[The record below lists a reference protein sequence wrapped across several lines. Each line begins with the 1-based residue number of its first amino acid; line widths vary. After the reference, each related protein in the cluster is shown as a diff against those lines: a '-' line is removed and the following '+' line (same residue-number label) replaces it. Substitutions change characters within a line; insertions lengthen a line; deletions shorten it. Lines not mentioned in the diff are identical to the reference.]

1 MSAESTMAKIRSLKP
16 NVTFEEAVRQFSRG
30 GLLGYTRQV
39 AFGPLR
45 SIADFYIPFRIFTVE
60 VMNRGK
66 CDRYTLGLDM
76 ATGSLH
82 PYAFEQ
88 LPASSELLSMETRNC
103 IPSSVTEP
111 EARDLMIAKVRRILF
126 SAGFFRIRNLRISAQ
141 EVPGE
146 IHIPYWAAFRG
157 RGTQAHVA
165 IMDAVRRRMEGGKV
179 RHLLRNWLLDSPLH
193 V

>member
-1 MSAESTMAKIRSLKP
+1 MMAQIRSLKP
-16 NVTFEEAVRQFSRG
+16 NVTLQEAVHQFSRG

-39 AFGPLR
+39 AYGPLR

-60 VMNRGK
+60 VLNRGK
-66 CDRYTLGLDM
+66 CDLYTLGLDM

-88 LPASSELLSMETRNC
+88 LPASSELLNMETRNC
-103 IPSSVTEP
+103 IPSSVAEV
-111 EARDLMIAKVRRILF
+111 EARDLIIAKVRRILF

-141 EVPGE
+141 VVPGE
-146 IHIPYWAAFRG
+146 IHIPYWAGFRG
-157 RGTQAHVA
+157 QGTRAHVA

-179 RHLLRNWLLDSPLH
+179 RHLLRNWLLDSPFH